1 MFSLTR
7 GDHDVKLGPTLPP
20 SGCST
25 GVPAPGGGWQVGL
38 LLSLGGAGMGGAAR
52 HPRNAGGKDISGPCP
67 RQDTVS
73 GTPLL
78 QQEEEEAAPR
88 DEGLGVASPHQA
100 IQVPE
105 GKLKV
110 PGS

>member
-1 MFSLTR
+1 M
-7 GDHDVKLGPTLPP
+7 
-20 SGCST
+20 
-25 GVPAPGGGWQVGL
+25 GL
-38 LLSLGGAGMGGAAR
+38 LLSLGGAGMGGAAG
-52 HPRNAGGKDISGPCP
+52 HPRNAGGKDTSGPCP